1 MLSRAEISPEARERR
16 DETLAMSTDGPRA
29 SENIGFVV
37 KLPRG
42 FGIIVPPEGSGSLYL
57 RYLDDTD
64 LSFRVRGL
72 CGTAMLT
79 LDNSEL
85 R

>member
-1 MLSRAEISPEARERR
+1 
-16 DETLAMSTDGPRA
+16 MSTDGPRA

-42 FGIIVPPEGSGSLYL
+42 SGIIVPSLSGSAGREPDGSGRLYL
-57 RYLDDTD
+57 RNPDDTD
-64 LSFRVRGL
+64 LSYRVGSL
-72 CGTAMLT
+72 CGTVMLT

-85 R
+85 S